1 MALLLAVPIA
11 GCSLSAP
18 QGGQQEEEQL
28 PEEEKEGQ
36 EEPGEKDASVL
47 KTVMTASPEEY
58 LKVPDPASLSFAA
71 VPQRQVSEKEV
82 EEEYRYY
89 RDNAVFLTDVNDRDT
104 VQKGDVVN
112 IDYKETAEGEEYP
125 EASGFNYEIGGGMFS
140 SGFDDQLI
148 GMKTGETKTFSFS
161 YPDDYYA
168 ENLRGRETTFEV
180 TLNSI
185 MAYDTPEFNDETIA
199 RFGLIMD
206 DGTKV
211 DSEETLRAYLRA
223 GIEKEYREEYEDA
236 RRSKA
241 IMALTEASEQ
251 IKDYPDA
258 MMDET
263 ADYLAASIGMPD
275 GDMDEETRSALME
288 YTQEI
293 IREMLCVNLVADSQG
308 ISVSD
313 SDIIGL
319 LRAQYGSEAEDI
331 FDQADEKAVFS
342 YRTSLRRERVADYIL
357 SVAQVEETEGERQ
370 AGTAEQQKNAFNRF
384 KQNEYDFDELEKEI
398 LGN

>member
-1 MALLLAVPIA
+1 MKRKILAAGALALLLAVPMA

-18 QGGQQEEEQL
+18 QGGQQEEEQR

-47 KTVMTASPEEY
+47 KTVMDASPEEY
-58 LKVPDPASLSFAA
+58 LKVPDPASLSFSTA
-71 VPQRQVSEKEV
+71 PQHQVSEKEV

-89 RDNAVFLTDVNDRDT
+89 RDNAVFLTAVNGRDT
-104 VQKGDVVN
+104 AQKGDVVN

-125 EASGFNYEIGGGMFS
+125 EADGFNYEIGGGMFS
-140 SGFDDQLI
+140 DRFDDQLV

-223 GIEKEYREEYEDA
+223 GIEKEYREEYEYA

-241 IMALTEASEQ
+241 ITALTEASEQ
-251 IKDYPDA
+251 IKEYPDG
-258 MMDET
+258 MMDEA
-263 ADYLAASIGMPD
+263 ADYLAAGIGLSD
-275 GDMDEETRSALME
+275 GDMDEETRSALRE

-293 IREMLCVNLVADSQG
+293 IREMLCVNMVADSQD

-313 SDIIGL
+313 GDIIEF

-357 SVAQVEETEGERQ
+357 SVAQVEETEGE
-370 AGTAEQQKNAFNRF
+370 
-384 KQNEYDFDELEKEI
+384 
-398 LGN
+398 